1 MVLRKLAGSLR
12 QYLPPTIA
20 TPLLVMGE
28 VILECTIPFYIAEL
42 VNRIKDGATVP
53 EIASYGGILAIMAV
67 GSLIFGILAGMTCA
81 TASCGFGR
89 NLRSDMYDAANDF
102 SFDNIDSF
110 STSSLVTRMT
120 TDVTNVQNAFMML
133 TRIAIRAP
141 FMLIFALIMAF
152 RLAGRMAWI
161 FAVVIPILAGTL
173 IAIAIRAMPLFR
185 RIFKKY
191 DRMNE
196 SVEENIVG
204 MRVVKS
210 FVREQY
216 EEKKFDTASEEVRR
230 DFTKAER
237 ILAWN
242 APVMQFCLYLV
253 MAFVLSFGSY
263 VVIST
268 MGTEIDVGQIS
279 AMLTYSFMILS
290 SLMMMSMIFV
300 MITLASESAARIAEV
315 LEAKSN
321 ITSPDPTIAVHEV
334 SDGSIEF
341 KNVNFAYLGNPDN
354 DVLSDINLRIESGET
369 VGIIGSTGSGK
380 SSLVQLIPR
389 LYDVT
394 AGEVKVGGVNV
405 KEYDLDALRNAVAMV
420 LQKNVLFEGT
430 IAENLRWGNPDATVE
445 EITDACKL
453 SCAQE
458 FIDSKEGGLEYRID
472 HGGVNISG
480 GQKQRLCIARALLK
494 KPKIIIFDD
503 STSAVDTKTDAMIRK
518 GMKSYIPETTKLII
532 AQRTASVEDADKIV
546 VIDGG
551 RISAVGTHEELLN
564 NSDIYRDIYTSQT
577 SMQEGGARQGREDP
591 LLHVEGHS
599 TKSDSECPTLLIE
612 QEGEEKGGD
621 EDGR

>member
-1 MVLRKLAGSLR
+1 MPS
-12 QYLPPTIA
+12 TIA
-20 TPLLVMGE
+20 TPLLVSGE
-28 VILECTIPFYIAEL
+28 VVLECTIPFYIAEL
-42 VNRIKDGATVP
+42 VNRIKDGASVP
-53 EIASYGGILAIMAV
+53 EIAGYGGILALMAL
-67 GSLIFGILAGMTCA
+67 GSLIFGILAGITCA
-81 TASCGFGR
+81 TASCGFGK
-89 NLRSDMYDAANDF
+89 NLRSDMYDAVNGF

-120 TDVTNVQNAFMML
+120 TDITNVQNAFMML
-133 TRIAIRAP
+133 TRIAVRSP

-152 RLAGRMAWI
+152 RMAGRMAWI
-161 FAVVIPILAGTL
+161 FAVVIPVLAGTL
-173 IAIAIRAMPLFR
+173 IAVASRAMPLFR
-185 RIFKKY
+185 RIFRKY

-196 SVEENIVG
+196 SIEENIVG

-210 FVREQY
+210 FVREEY
-216 EEKKFDTASEEVRR
+216 EEKKFDIASEDVRR

-268 MGTEIDVGQIS
+268 MGVEIDVGQIS

-300 MITLASESAARIAEV
+300 MITLASESASRIAEV
-315 LEAKSN
+315 LDAKSD
-321 ITSPDPTIAVHEV
+321 IVSPADDVAVKSV
-334 SDGSIEF
+334 ADGSIEF
-341 KNVNFAYLGNPDN
+341 DNVSFAYVGNPDN
-354 DVLSDINLRIESGET
+354 DVLSNVSLRIESGET

-394 AGEVKVGGVNV
+394 SGTVKVGGVNV
-405 KEYDLDALRNAVAMV
+405 KDYDLEVLRNAVAMV

-430 IAENLRWGNPDATVE
+430 VADNLRWGNPDATTE
-445 EITDACKL
+445 EMREACDL
-453 SCAQE
+453 ACAME
-458 FIDSKEGGLEYRID
+458 FIESKDGGFEYRID
-472 HGGVNISG
+472 HGGANISG

-518 GMKSYIPETTKLII
+518 GMRTYIPETTKLII
-532 AQRTASVEDADKIV
+532 AQRTASVEDADKII
-546 VIDGG
+546 VIEGG
-551 RISAVGTHEELLN
+551 RISAVGTHHELLN
-564 NSDIYRDIYTSQT
+564 NSDIYRDIYISQNKAGKNE
-577 SMQEGGARQGREDP
+577 EGGE
-591 LLHVEGHS
+591 
-599 TKSDSECPTLLIE
+599 
-612 QEGEEKGGD
+612 
-621 EDGR
+621 EDGRS